1 MAKRKRKNK
10 YKSKNKRDRL
20 NMDKGGVVRNPYNRG
35 SLAINPLQP
44 LDPRPSPD
52 DDAPGY
58 SSPPDYRVMGNT
70 VNQGVTVQDR
80 GTGLATDNPY
90 LDNRLENKFQG
101 ASLYRSLTGK
111 P

>member
-52 DDAPGY
+52 
-58 SSPPDYRVMGNT
+58 
-70 VNQGVTVQDR
+70 
-80 GTGLATDNPY
+80 L
-90 LDNRLENKFQG
+90 
-101 ASLYRSLTGK
+101 SLIHI
-111 P
+111 